1 MLDTPE
7 ESHQTSQNRL
17 QQTDSQ
23 QSSSAGPVSLDDS
36 PELLRWRADILLD
49 EMMLGAVDVAAG
61 RPEVVSPDHA
71 TPRNTLPYGS
81 GVRDGEPK
89 PSSVDRRPERESWF
103 GRGLPAFQQKR
114 GGSGSMVHEK
124 YIDQREAY
132 YLGPSIGILAE
143 RSSATFSGSRLSP

>member
-7 ESHQTSQNRL
+7 ESHETSQNRL

-23 QSSSAGPVSLDDS
+23 QSSSDGPISPDDS

-71 TPRNTLPYGS
+71 TPRNALPYGS
-81 GVRDGEPK
+81 GV
-89 PSSVDRRPERESWF
+89 
-103 GRGLPAFQQKR
+103 A
-114 GGSGSMVHEK
+114 
-124 YIDQREAY
+124 
-132 YLGPSIGILAE
+132 
-143 RSSATFSGSRLSP
+143 